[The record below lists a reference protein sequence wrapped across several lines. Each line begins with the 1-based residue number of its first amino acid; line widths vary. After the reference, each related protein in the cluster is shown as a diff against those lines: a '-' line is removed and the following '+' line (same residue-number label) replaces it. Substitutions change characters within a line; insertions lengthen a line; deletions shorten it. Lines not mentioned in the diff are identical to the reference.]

1 MLWNII
7 KTLLYIDFIESF
19 NEEYVRFMDK
29 DEFKEK
35 FSDDKKY
42 EYICYLEKNLETI
55 LDELVSLI
63 REIKGGSYL

>member
-1 MLWNII
+1 MEYYKNFVIN
-7 KTLLYIDFIESF
+7 FIESF

-42 EYICYLEKNLETI
+42 EYICYLEKNLETM

-63 REIKGGSYL
+63 REVKGGSYL

>member
-1 MLWNII
+1 MEYYKNFV
-7 KTLLYIDFIESF
+7 IDFIESF
-19 NEEYVRFMDK
+19 DEEYVRFMDK
-29 DEFKEK
+29 DEFEEK

-42 EYICYLEKNLETI
+42 EYICYLEKNLETM

>member
-1 MLWNII
+1 MEYYKNFV
-7 KTLLYIDFIESF
+7 IDFIESF

-42 EYICYLEKNLETI
+42 EYICYLEKNLETM

-63 REIKGGSYL
+63 REIKGGF

>member
-1 MLWNII
+1 MEYYKNFV
-7 KTLLYIDFIESF
+7 IDFIESF

-35 FSDDKKY
+35 FSDDEKY
-42 EYICYLEKNLETI
+42 EYICYLEKNLETM

>member
-1 MLWNII
+1 MEYYKNFV
-7 KTLLYIDFIESF
+7 IDFIESF

-42 EYICYLEKNLETI
+42 EYICYLEKNLETV

>member
-1 MLWNII
+1 MEYYKNFV
-7 KTLLYIDFIESF
+7 IDFIESF

-42 EYICYLEKNLETI
+42 EYICYLEKNLETM